1 MGEELKPIE
10 LPIAWCLVKH
20 KEIAHINPKI
30 PFSNITEDLQVS
42 FLPMSAVEAVTGKY
56 DLSIIKTFK
65 EVKKG
70 YTPFINGDLVFAKI
84 TPCME
89 NGKIAIVNNL
99 ANGLGFGST
108 EFHVSR
114 FSALVNK
121 YYFFY
126 FFNQSIFKKEA
137 KKYMTG
143 SAGQLRVPKT
153 YFENIN
159 IPFPPLAE
167 QHRIVAKI
175 EELFSELDKGI
186 ESLKKAQEQLKIYR
200 QAVLKYAFEGKLTEK
215 WREQQ
220 IREGKLESAE
230 SLLEKI
236 KLERERLYQEQL
248 KEWEQSIQQWEAN
261 GKQGKKPVK
270 PNKPIQIKLSSELS
284 DLIINYDFFHT
295 IPDSWKLVS
304 LINLLLFEPRNGY
317 SPKPVKY
324 ETTTKSLTLTATTS
338 GKFNAK
344 HFKYLDEQI
353 EDNSHLWIKN
363 GDILIQRGNTREYV
377 GISAIYTGISK
388 QFIYPDLMMKIV
400 CSSEVTPHFIHYAIN
415 MKPSRRY
422 FQKKATGTAGS
433 MPKINKE
440 IVNNLLIPIPS
451 KKEQIQIVQEIESRI
466 SICDQV
472 EATITENLQRAE
484 SLRQSILKQAFEGK
498 LVPQD
503 LNDEPAEKLLERIKQ
518 EKSKVN
524 QSLQQ
529 ELNLKEI

>member
-1 MGEELKPIE
+1 MGEDLKQIE
-10 LPIAWCLVKH
+10 LPISWCLVSH
-20 KEIAHINPKI
+20 KEIADINPKI
-30 PFSNITEDLQVS
+30 LFTNIPEDLEVS
-42 FLPMSAVEAVTGKY
+42 FLPMSAVEAVTGKC

-65 EVKKG
+65 DVKKG
-70 YTPFINGDLVFAKI
+70 YTPFINGDLIFAKI

-114 FSALVNK
+114 LSALVNK

-143 SAGQLRVPKT
+143 SAGQLRVPKA

-236 KLERERLYQEQL
+236 KIERERLYQEQL

-270 PNKPIQIKLSSELS
+270 PKVINQISEKAELIMDRQWIFLSLEYFATFTGGGTPSKS
-284 DLIINYDFFHT
+284 IDSYWNNGNVAWVSPKDMKSQFITNT
-295 IPDSWKLVS
+295 IDYITEEALDKSTTKLVKENS
-304 LINLLLFEPRNGY
+304 LLVVVRSAILRRTLPLAISKCKLTVNQDIQVITPVY
-317 SPKPVKY
+317 VSPLYLYWFMTANEQAIREKCGKDG
-324 ETTTKSLTLTATTS
+324 TTVESLDTTS
-338 GKFNAK
+338 LKKIPILIPSF
-344 HFKYLDEQI
+344 LEQI
-353 EDNSHLWIKN
+353 LIEEKIEYHNDQ
-363 GDILIQRGNTREYV
+363 IQRLDSYIEQ
-377 GISAIYTGISK
+377 S
-388 QFIYPDLMMKIV
+388 
-400 CSSEVTPHFIHYAIN
+400 
-415 MKPSRRY
+415 
-422 FQKKATGTAGS
+422 
-433 MPKINKE
+433 INK
-440 IVNNLLIPIPS
+440 
-451 KKEQIQIVQEIESRI
+451 
-466 SICDQV
+466 
-472 EATITENLQRAE
+472 AE

-503 LNDEPAEKLLERIKQ
+503 PNDEPAEKLLERIKQ
-518 EKSKVN
+518 EKSQIN

-529 ELNLKEI
+529 ELNLEEI